1 MKLEL
6 FFSPSLT
13 QVISKLSQDA
23 TLDKLSKITIVAFR
37 DAINKAQPQ
46 VAEILDPIREAN
58 KDNEE
63 GFTKAFEEV
72 KGNDIELS
80 IQFPINGTDNILDK
94 LTAEE
99 IQFCEANGIF
109 NFFNSPVNAQ

>member
-13 QVISKLSQDA
+13 QVISKLSTDA
-23 TLDKLSKITIVAFR
+23 SLDRISKISIVAFR
-37 DAINKAQPQ
+37 DAVNKANVE
-46 VAEILDPIREAN
+46 VAKILDPIREEH

-63 GFTKAFEEV
+63 AFNKAFQWL
-72 KGNDIELS
+72 KDTDIKLEIAL
-80 IQFPINGTDNILDK
+80 PMNATDSILDK

-99 IQFCEANGIF
+99 IQFSEANGIF
-109 NFFNSPVNAQ
+109 NFFNPAVDVK